1 MGDSQKSVDIHD
13 DEIDGLTADQ
23 LYAGTHSYAGYLE
36 IDLDTEE
43 DLLWVAER
51 ALTELPGGWDVYV
64 DDEGENAGVPYFYDH
79 NTAESHWHH
88 PNETR
93 YSTMVKDERR
103 RVEKRKERERE
114 KRRAAKK
121 SSSPSRDATKE
132 PEKEKSEPVR
142 EPELAL
148 PEREPADEV
157 VVEDFEEM
165 ESVVSEDVPETVSL
179 TAPKQATSPEKP
191 AAKAKATEWQASEA
205 TSSSWAEKEQK
216 DTKSSKGSW
225 DSAKSGGAKA
235 DDRGRER
242 ERERDQEKEKEKDR
256 ARDRDRDRERERE
269 SEKGRERERER
280 ERERKIQRERDEE
293 EARARRKESSRR
305 GSIDKSSSG
314 SGSSAGDVREL
325 RRLADDNERLR
336 GEVREARSTGDD
348 ERERTRDVEKRLD
361 KKLRGLEE
369 ELEQTTCQLTA
380 AKRETEDVSESLT
393 ELKNVGTGAN
403 RELEKVR
410 ADLLKVKQKASEA
423 DTANAELRR
432 SIENGQEKV
441 REECRREMAEQQAEL
456 KREVAKYAN
465 YSRDLLALR
474 DGNASLTTKL
484 ADASQQVQIATAE
497 AEAAKAGAMSA
508 GSESQVTQQAL
519 VQATQ
524 RMTVL
529 DSELAKARA
538 ELMSA
543 RHETESLQAD
553 LRKLEGTKVHTSD
566 RASLAEAELRR
577 FKAKAQTDASH
588 WVSRSAELTANVQ
601 VLQEQLD
608 RADEHESKAV
618 REVQQAMDAL
628 TFENQRLKSRA
639 KETETKADMDGARIL
654 ALERELS
661 DAQDV
666 LFKRDRL
673 LAEEKKRTEAAITRV
688 SDTRAKLEQELE
700 ETAATLDN
708 ERNDSAEHVVAHR
721 KEIEGI
727 KREVSTKI
735 PQIVAATVKNLE
747 EDWNKKMA
755 YEVNVVKGRAEASVE
770 SLKRELMELQTSQV
784 ERDARSRIAM
794 ADERAELQRLRA
806 MSSQRKMY
814 ATPAPQQSG
823 DYGDY
828 GDYGGGGGGG
838 YAYTQNYDLAQTMPA
853 QVGMG
858 RMQGA
863 PPTAH
868 RFNSSMGGM
877 GEQSAARVAM
887 ERSATAAA
895 KQRDAEEE
903 EARLREQAASK
914 QQEEHMSKALSQ
926 VQGQLAA
933 MKTQL
938 SYSLDLNQSYAELAV
953 AAPTGGAA
961 EGGATTLTPTLS
973 RVAAVAQANARPHF
987 SVPSRALALGESP
1000 ESLFTSP
1007 QGNAS
1012 YLRYGY
1018 PNTQSSA
1025 TMPTES
1031 ETGFREGIWRERYQ
1045 QGGDGASS
1053 YPDVD
1058 AAISSTVLSGVD
1070 M

>member
-1 MGDSQKSVDIHD
+1 MGDSPKSYDIHD

-51 ALTELPGGWDVYV
+51 ALTELPDGWDVYV
-64 DDEGENAGVPYFYDH
+64 DDEGENAGVPYFYDN

-93 YSTMVKDERR
+93 YITMVKDERR
-103 RVEKRKERERE
+103 RIEKRQERERE

-121 SSSPSRDATKE
+121 SSSPSRDATME
-132 PEKEKSEPVR
+132 SEKEKSEPVR
-142 EPELAL
+142 EPEQAM
-148 PEREPADEV
+148 PEREPVDEV

-179 TAPKQATSPEKP
+179 TSPKQSTSPEKP
-191 AAKAKATEWQASEA
+191 AAKAKATERQASET
-205 TSSSWAEKEQK
+205 TSSSWAEEEQK
-216 DTKSSKGSW
+216 ATKSSKGSW
-225 DSAKSGGAKA
+225 DTAKSGGAKA
-235 DDRGRER
+235 DDRGWERER
-242 ERERDQEKEKEKDR
+242 EREREKGR
-256 ARDRDRDRERERE
+256 TRDRERDRERERE
-269 SEKGRERERER
+269 KEKGREREKER
-280 ERERKIQRERDEE
+280 ERERKIQREQDEE
-293 EARARRKESSRR
+293 EARERRKESSRR
-305 GSIDKSSSG
+305 GSTDKSSSG
-314 SGSSAGDVREL
+314 SGSSASDVREL

-336 GEVREARSTGDD
+336 GEIREARSTGDD
-348 ERERTRDVEKRLD
+348 ERERARDVEKRLD

-369 ELEQTTCQLTA
+369 ELEQTVRQLTT
-380 AKRETEDVSESLT
+380 AKRESEDINESLT

-403 RELEKVR
+403 RELDKVR
-410 ADLLKVKQKASEA
+410 ADLLKMKQKAAEA
-423 DTANAELRR
+423 DTANAELRH
-432 SIENGQEKV
+432 SIQDGQDRV

-456 KREVAKYAN
+456 KREVTKYAN
-465 YSRDLLALR
+465 YSSDLLALR
-474 DGNASLTTKL
+474 DGNASLTAKL

-553 LRKLEGTKVHTSD
+553 LRKLEGTKVHTND

-588 WVSRSAELTANVQ
+588 WASRSAELTANVQ

-628 TFENQRLKSRA
+628 AFENQRLKSRV
-639 KETETKADMDGARIL
+639 KETETKAEMDGARIL

-661 DAQDV
+661 EAQDV

-700 ETAATLDN
+700 ETAAILDK
-708 ERNDSAEHVVAHR
+708 ERNDSADHVVAHR

-727 KREVSTKI
+727 KREVSAKI
-735 PQIVAATVKNLE
+735 PQIVAVTVKNLE

-755 YEVNVVKGRAEASVE
+755 YEVSVVKGRAEASVE

-806 MSSQRKMY
+806 VSSQRKMY
-814 ATPAPQQSG
+814 ATPAPQQAG

-828 GDYGGGGGGG
+828 GDYGGGGVGG
-838 YAYTQNYDLAQTMPA
+838 YTHTQNYDLAQTMPA
-853 QVGMG
+853 HMGPG

-863 PPTAH
+863 PHTAH

-877 GEQSAARVAM
+877 GGMSEQPSAARAAM

-895 KQRDAEEE
+895 KQRGAEEE
-903 EARLREQAASK
+903 DARLREQAASK
-914 QQEEHMSKALSQ
+914 QQEEQMSQALSE

-938 SYSLDLNQSYAELAV
+938 SYSLDLNQSYAELAG
-953 AAPTGGAA
+953 AAPSD
-961 EGGATTLTPTLS
+961 GGATTLTPTLS
-973 RVAAVAQANARPHF
+973 RVAAVAQANARPQF

-1000 ESLFTSP
+1000 ETLFTSP

-1045 QGGDGASS
+1045 QGGDGARSR
-1053 YPDVD
+1053 PDVD